1 MFSSKKPKVSIKVS
15 HVNKYYSTMS
25 NAIVKSMGG
34 MRKLP
39 KKSKS
44 FSEKAFVLHF
54 KGNVKAESVENL
66 REEISAIIL
75 ARKNAIGVSADKVLI
90 KLDSPGGTVTGYGLV
105 ADQIK
110 RLKTHGFEVITVID
124 QVAASG
130 GYMAAVVSDKIIA
143 TPNSVIGSVGVV
155 ANMPVFQDLLDNM
168 GVQFHE
174 YTAGEYKR
182 DVTPYRR
189 PSDDAVEHLN
199 EHLARIHQQ
208 FKDHIAEH
216 REDVDV
222 ESIST
227 GEVWSGKEALDI
239 NLIDEIGV
247 YDEVIMDWITKY
259 DVMKVSVEFAKDKKG
274 FGLRFASQIVDHV
287 WNKFETML
295 QHNNRFM

>member
-1 MFSSKKPKVSIKVS
+1 MFNSKKPKVSIKVS
-15 HVNKYYSTMS
+15 HLNKYYSTMS
-25 NAIVKSMGG
+25 DAIVRDVGSKLT
-34 MRKLP
+34 LP

-54 KGNVKAESVENL
+54 KGNVRAESVENL

-75 ARKNAIGVSADKVLI
+75 AKQRGVTTDKVLI
-90 KLDSPGGTVTGYGLV
+90 KLDSTGGTVTGYGLV
-105 ADQIK
+105 ADQIN
-110 RLKTHGFEVITVID
+110 RLKKHGFTVTAVID

-155 ANMPVFQDLLDNM
+155 ANMPMVEDLLNKI
-168 GVQFHE
+168 GVEFNE

-189 PSDDAVEHLN
+189 PSDDAVNHLN

-208 FKDHIAEH
+208 FKDHISEH
-216 REDVDV
+216 RDNVDV

-227 GEVWSGKEALDI
+227 GEVWSGKEALDK

-247 YDEVIMDWITKY
+247 YDEVVMDWITKY
-259 DVMKVSVEFAKDKKG
+259 DVMKVKVEFAKDKKG
-274 FGLRFASQIVDHV
+274 FGLRFGSQIIDHL
-287 WNKFETML
+287 WEKFETL
-295 QHNNRFM
+295 LYNNRIM